1 MAVAKNFN
9 IISSAR
15 KPFWLSVFKYYVL
28 TASFCG
34 LVFLLLWAG
43 LNDAPDE
50 GALAIAI
57 IVSGSMFSL
66 AVFFREVV
74 LRNHRRRYH
83 LARALDKRVRN
94 GVPDAARVRP
104 GKLSLEQNKLILRT
118 INERSDAAKVFSK
131 LASTHREVV
140 ELCEEYLG
148 VAAAELP
155 KVRPGS
161 PRLAAIGKGMD
172 RARKVHHYHL
182 LKWAEIESRSFSREA
197 HEAEGAADK
206 LEKAGAAL
214 SVVEQ
219 ALVSY
224 PSDTDLLETK
234 RVLDE
239 FVLSLKISSWIEK
252 AERAHFK
259 GNHQHAISLYQD
271 ALFDLNRYHP
281 GTFRN
286 RITEKITSEI
296 MRLRRLQQGN

>member
-1 MAVAKNFN
+1 MAVARN
-9 IISSAR
+9 INTIPSAPR
-15 KPFWLSVFKYYVL
+15 PFWLSVFKYYIL
-28 TASFCG
+28 TASFSG
-34 LVFLLLWAG
+34 MVFLLLWAG
-43 LNDAPDE
+43 LNDSPDE

-57 IVSGSMFSL
+57 IVSGSIFSL

-83 LARALDKRVRN
+83 LARALDKRVPH
-94 GVPDAARVRP
+94 GVPDATRGRR

-118 INERSDAAKVFSK
+118 ISERSDAAKVFSK
-131 LASTHREVV
+131 LASAHREVV
-140 ELCEEYLG
+140 DLCEEYLS

-161 PRLAAIGKGMD
+161 PRLAAIGKGVD
-172 RARKVHHYHL
+172 RTRKVHHYHL
-182 LKWAEIESRSFSREA
+182 LKWAEIESRGFSREA
-197 HEAEGAADK
+197 QEAEGSADK
-206 LEKAGAAL
+206 LEKANAAVA
-214 SVVEQ
+214 VVER
-219 ALVSY
+219 ALISY

-239 FVLSLKISSWIEK
+239 FVLSLKISGWIEK

-271 ALFDLNRYHP
+271 ALFDLDRYHP

-296 MRLRRLQQGN
+296 TRLQRLQKGN